1 VDYAIS
7 MPISL
12 YFGRYFTV
20 VGRFRVF
27 PFMQAGML
35 FSKNTYTEVEFFK
48 ENRIIAP
55 LGTLGMALSLD
66 LGGVAVNAG
75 ASGSLVYER
84 GELVP
89 FYRFFFGIDW

>member
-1 VDYAIS
+1 
-7 MPISL
+7 
-12 YFGRYFTV
+12 
-20 VGRFRVF
+20 
-27 PFMQAGML
+27 
-35 FSKNTYTEVEFFK
+35 
-48 ENRIIAP
+48 
-55 LGTLGMALSLD
+55 MALSLD